1 MGRKVPRDALLE
13 VPGQQGVW
21 SSAVDS
27 PGLSEVQFYMIRTP
41 RHRPTLFLPP
51 SSIHL
56 CASTER
62 NLFRRFIRRMMRNRY
77 SVIRWV
83 GRVTREGYRYYQ
95 KLEDRIDPLERM
107 IKALNCPPSLHV
119 LHAPSSNP
127 ESQFRDLLR
136 AQVMKH
142 TAWLIVDGVLTALAA
157 MFFWVLVPIPG
168 PNVLFYYPALRLAS
182 HYRALTGAKRALS
195 SIEIKFEA
203 LPILA
208 RVEEDLRNPSTG
220 MQGDDEVATG
230 IEGLGAFLKRM
241 A

>member
-1 MGRKVPRDALLE
+1 MPRDALLE
-13 VPGQQGVW
+13 VPGQQEVS
-21 SSAVDS
+21 SSAVDT
-27 PGLSEVQFYMIRTP
+27 PGLLEVQIYMIRTP
-41 RHRPTLFLPP
+41 RHRPTLFLTP

-56 CASTER
+56 CATTESNR
-62 NLFRRFIRRMMRNRY
+62 FRRFIRRMMRNRY

-83 GRVTREGYRYYQ
+83 GRVTRGGYRYYQ

-107 IKALNCPPSLHV
+107 IKALNCPRSLHV

-127 ESQFRDLLR
+127 ESRFRDLLR
-136 AQVMKH
+136 AQIMKH
-142 TAWLIVDGVLTALAA
+142 TAWLIVDGILTAVAA

-182 HYRALTGAKRALS
+182 HYRALTGAKRALR

-203 LPILA
+203 LPNLA
-208 RVEEDLRNPSTG
+208 RVEENLRKPSTG
-220 MQGDDEVATG
+220 MPDDDEAAAG